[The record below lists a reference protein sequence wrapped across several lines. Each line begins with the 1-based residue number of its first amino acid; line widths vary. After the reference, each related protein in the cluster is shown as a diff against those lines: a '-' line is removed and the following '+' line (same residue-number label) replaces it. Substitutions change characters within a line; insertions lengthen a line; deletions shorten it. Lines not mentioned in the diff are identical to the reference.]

1 MKESIKHDYYHEL
14 IKGKVYIGGVDA
26 IQEAVKKYG
35 ITEVFDL
42 RAGGEKPE
50 GFPAGTNRHAYPIV
64 EGIEGQDESVKS
76 AIGAVKEAVEQGK
89 IVYFH
94 CLGGRNRT
102 GTVATELLLEL
113 GHASNVEDA
122 EQKAKEIRSIINIK
136 PEMKE
141 VLKRL
146 YV

>member
-1 MKESIKHDYYHEL
+1 MTNYHEL

-26 IQEAVKKYG
+26 IQEAVKKSG

-42 RAGGEKPE
+42 RVGGEKPE
-50 GFPAGTNRHAYPIV
+50 GFPAETNRHAYPIV
-64 EGIEGQDESVKS
+64 EGIEGQDESVKN

-94 CLGGRNRT
+94 CSGGRNRT
-102 GTVATELLLEL
+102 GTVATGLLLEL